1 MRNGNINKMGLLAL
15 VLLFISFSF
24 ACGASADSKFPDRP
38 INFYIPFPPGGSVD
52 LSARPLS
59 MAASKILGQ
68 PIICINKP
76 GASGTLAPT
85 TLKAMKPDGYNL
97 SIGLMTLLYLP
108 VMQEVAFDPFK
119 DFTYVGST
127 YTALYGIVVRSDSP
141 WKSFKDLIDYA
152 KNNPGK
158 IKYSTSAFG
167 GTFHLAMSEIAL
179 KEGIKWEI
187 MPFQGGRL
195 SINALLGGHV
205 QVTCDSPEWVPYVE
219 SGDLRLLLTLGV
231 DRSKRFPNVPCLK
244 ELGYSGHVAPE
255 GIIGP
260 AGLPDEI
267 ANRLGG
273 AFKEALYDSE
283 VQKVLKYLDKEAF
296 YMNSSEYANW
306 MKESYGR
313 YSELIKK
320 VGLAKKQ

>member
-1 MRNGNINKMGLLAL
+1 MRNRTIRQIGLLAL
-15 VLLFISFSF
+15 ALLFISFPLVSI
-24 ACGASADSKFPDRP
+24 SYADEKFPHRP
-38 INFYIPFPPGGSVD
+38 MNFYIPFPPGGSVD
-52 LSARPLS
+52 LSARPL
-59 MAASKILGQ
+59 AAAVSKILGQ
-68 PIICINKP
+68 PIICVNKP

-85 TLKAMKPDGYNL
+85 TLKTMKPDGYNL

-108 VMQEVAFDPFK
+108 AMQDVAFDPFK
-119 DFTYVGST
+119 DFTYIGST

-195 SINALLGGHV
+195 SINALLGSHV
-205 QVTCDSPEWVPYVE
+205 QVTCDSAEWVPYVE
-219 SGDLRLLLTLGV
+219 SGDLRLLVTLGV
-231 DRSKRFPNVPCLK
+231 ERSKRFPNVPCLK

-260 AGLPDEI
+260 AGMPDEI
-267 ANRLGG
+267 VSRLGA

-283 VQKVLKYLDKEAF
+283 VQKVLKYLDKEVF
-296 YMNSSEYANW
+296 YMNSSEYGSW

-320 VGLAKKQ
+320 IGLAKKQ